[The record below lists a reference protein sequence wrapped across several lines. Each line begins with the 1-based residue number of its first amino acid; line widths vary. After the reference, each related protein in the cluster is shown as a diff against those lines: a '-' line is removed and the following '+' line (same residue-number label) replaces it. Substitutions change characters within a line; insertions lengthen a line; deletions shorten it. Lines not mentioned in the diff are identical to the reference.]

1 MGSGR
6 RIGETQLWQ
15 LALLGL
21 FFWCCL
27 TDATPLNIM
36 SCPNVLRV
44 GAEENIFIECQG
56 CSDAQPDM
64 RVIIKVLSSPTKSTI
79 LTDTSVTLTKDNNF
93 QQFGQI
99 TIPSDTFY
107 KIPSMTQHVYLQ
119 AHFPGVILEKVV
131 LVSFQS
137 GYIFIQTDKTLY
149 TPNSIVHFRIFA
161 VTPNMEPVERDTPT
175 STYASVAIEM
185 MTPEGISLSLPGP
198 VILDSGMYS
207 GIYPL
212 SEIVSL
218 GLWKVVAKFPLN
230 PQYSYSAEFEVKEYV
245 LPSFE
250 VKLTPMS
257 SFFHVNSPK
266 LTIKI
271 KATYL
276 FGKDVEGS
284 ASAVFGLMHEGQK
297 AAFQSSIQR
306 VSIEEGEGEVTLRK
320 EHIIQANN
328 NNNNIDNL
336 VGKSIYVA
344 VNVLTENGGEMVQA
358 EWRNIKIV
366 KSPYTI
372 HFKKTPKYFKPGM
385 NLDVVIEALNPD
397 DTPAKGIALVMNPGN
412 VIGSTEDNGMARLS
426 INTNPTLK
434 ELIIT
439 ASTDVPG
446 VTQATATMTAYPYNT
461 NSNSYIHIGV
471 GKAVVKLGE
480 NLKVNFNYNKREN
493 AQNDITY
500 LIMSRGQLVKYE
512 RYRTKSEVVISKIVH
527 ITKDMLPSFRII
539 VYYHT
544 NDNELV
550 SDSVWVDVEDSC
562 MGSLKLETKD
572 SSRLN
577 YEPGGRIQLKVTG
590 DSGATVGLVAV
601 DKGVFVLNNKHRLT
615 QKKVWDLVEKHDT
628 GCTPGGGKNGTD
640 VFNDA
645 GLVFH
650 SNVGSGTPNRK
661 ELKCP
666 SPRRRKRTSTTL
678 DSSTSLLSQFA
689 DKNQRECCL
698 DGFKKT
704 PLSYN
709 CERRSEYIM
718 DGAACVEAFLRCCKE
733 MEIQEAEKM
742 DDILTLARSEEEY
755 SNYDTSEIVTRSK
768 FHESWHWTTIK
779 LPPCSEPNCDTTEKL
794 TSIFPLKD
802 TITTWQFIGIS
813 LSKNHSIC
821 VADPLSIIAQKDFFI
836 KLNLPYSVVRGEQL
850 EFKAIIHN
858 YIDGG
863 STVRVDLFENE
874 HVCSAASRRG
884 IFYQEVNVRA
894 HGTRA
899 VPFVIIPMKAGSL
912 TIKVRAS
919 VKGQRIGDEVQKTLL
934 VLPKGKLTKSL
945 KIVTLD
951 PARKGVGGRHMVT
964 IRNDINMQ
972 EVVPGTEPTTEIYV
986 SGREQLG
993 TLLEETIGN
1002 KSMGSMIQKPKGCG
1016 EQNMALMTLPVIATR
1031 YLDKTNQWITA
1042 GDDRRDEALN
1052 FITTGYTNQLNYRKT
1067 DGSFAVFQRRP
1078 GSTWLTAY
1086 VAKVFSMASTLVAV
1100 DKKVV
1105 CDALNFVIGHQLNT
1119 GQFQDVGVIFDT
1131 AMIGDVRGKNSDVSM
1146 TAFCLIAIQESR
1158 TLCSRTIPHLQGS
1171 IDKAVGYLEGH
1182 LHQITNPYAAAISS
1196 YALAVENKLNRQ
1208 ILMKFISPELNHWP
1222 VYSKLLTLE
1231 ATAYALLALIKVKAL
1246 EEARPIVRWFTK
1258 QQSFSGD
1265 YGSTQATVMVYQA
1278 MAEYWTVANE
1288 EDYSMNIDLRLPGRT
1303 GVLKVFL
1310 DNKNHFYTKRDEF
1323 KAKNQDVNVT
1333 AEGTGEATVK
1343 MVSVYYALLK
1353 ENESNCNKFNLSVK
1367 LIQEESENIY
1377 TLKIKVMY
1385 LDVQTD
1391 STMAIVNIGMLTG
1404 FTADINDLKILSKG
1418 PARVIEKYEV
1428 INNRTDGASIIIYLE
1443 KISNKQ
1449 EEEISFKL
1457 HQEVTGYLL
1466 QPAAVTVYEYYD
1478 HQNRNETHCVRFYH
1492 PKRKSGELLRLC
1504 RNNEC
1509 SCSEEECTKQKKGK
1523 ISNDDRYIQSCL
1535 STEESKTDYVYKVRV
1550 VKFTTELSTD
1560 IFKMEILK
1568 VIKEGTDIGAVG
1580 KFREFISYEHC
1591 REALNLLIGK
1601 TYLIMGMDRDVRLF
1615 KNTQSHQYVLGER
1628 TWIEY
1633 WPTVEEC
1640 QNKKYQSTCTGMED
1654 LEQKYSFIACIAK

>member
-149 TPNSIVHFRIFA
+149 TPNSIGDVILFIL
-161 VTPNMEPVERDTPT
+161 PVERDTPT

-306 VSIEEGEGEVTLRK
+306 VSVSEGEVTLRK

-439 ASTDVPG
+439 VSCAH
-446 VTQATATMTAYPYNT
+446 YNLHVYF
-461 NSNSYIHIGV
+461 NSYIHIGV

-562 MGSLKLETKD
+562 MGS
-572 SSRLN
+572 
-577 YEPGGRIQLKVTG
+577 YMYAYVPGGRIQLKVTG

-661 ELKCP
+661 G
-666 SPRRRKRTSTTL
+666 
-678 DSSTSLLSQFA
+678 DASSKY
-689 DKNQRECCL
+689 KNQRECCL

-1310 DNKNHFYTKRDEF
+1310 DNKNHFYTKRDE
-1323 KAKNQDVNVT
+1323 NQDVNVT

-1353 ENESNCNKFNLSVK
+1353 ENESNCNKFNLSVNYCNYSIHS
-1367 LIQEESENIY
+1367 LY
-1377 TLKIKVMY
+1377 RY

-1478 HQNRNETHCVRFYH
+1478 HQNRNGEFYH

-1509 SCSEEECTKQKKGK
+1509 SCSEGNERASE
-1523 ISNDDRYIQSCL
+1523 RAM
-1535 STEESKTDYVYKVRV
+1535 YKVRV

>member
-21 FFWCCL
+21 FFWCSL
-27 TDATPLNIM
+27 TDATPSIM
-36 SCPNVLRV
+36 SCPSVLRV

-56 CSDAQPDM
+56 CTDAQPDM
-64 RVIIKVLSSPTKSTI
+64 KVTIKVLNSPTKSTI
-79 LTDTSVTLTKDNNF
+79 LTETSVTLTGHNKF

-107 KIPSMTQHVYLQ
+107 KIPSMMQHVYLQ

-149 TPNSIVHFRIFA
+149 TPNSIVHFRMFA
-161 VTPNMEPVERDTPT
+161 VTPRMEPVERDTPT
-175 STYASVAIEM
+175 STYASV
-185 MTPEGISLSLPGP
+185 TPEGISLSLPGP

-212 SEIVSL
+212 SEVVSL
-218 GLWKVVAKFPLN
+218 GLWKVVARFPHN

-306 VSIEEGEGEVTLRK
+306 VSIEDGEGEVTLRK

-397 DTPAKGIALVMNPGN
+397 DTPAKSIALMVNPGN
-412 VIGSTEDNGMARLS
+412 VVGSTEDNGMARLS
-426 INTNPTLK
+426 INTNPTL
-434 ELIIT
+434 EQLIIT

-461 NSNSYIHIGV
+461 KSKSYIHI
-471 GKAVVKLGE
+471 
-480 NLKVNFNYNKREN
+480 
-493 AQNDITY
+493 
-500 LIMSRGQLVKYE
+500 GQLVKYE
-512 RYRTKSEVVISKIVH
+512 RYTTKSEVVISKIVH
-527 ITKDMLPSFRII
+527 ITKHMLPSFRII
-539 VYYHT
+539 AYYHT
-544 NDNELV
+544 NDNEVV
-550 SDSVWVDVEDSC
+550 SDSIWVDVEDSC
-562 MGSLKLETKD
+562 MGSD
-572 SSRLN
+572 SSRQN

-615 QKKVWDLVEKHDT
+615 QKKIWDLVEKHDT
-628 GCTPGGGKNGTD
+628 GCTPGGGRNGTD

-661 ELKCP
+661 G
-666 SPRRRKRTSTTL
+666 
-678 DSSTSLLSQFA
+678 DASSKLSQFA

-742 DDILTLARSEEEY
+742 EDILTLARSEEEY

-779 LPPCSEPNCDTTEKL
+779 LPPCSEHNCDTSEKL
-794 TSIFPLKD
+794 TSVFPLKD

-858 YIDGG
+858 YIDRGF
-863 STVRVDLFENE
+863 TVRVDLFENE

-899 VPFVIIPMKAGSL
+899 VSFVIIPMKAGSL

-951 PARKGVGGRHMVT
+951 PARKGVLFCFYQLILKFFMCVHT
-964 IRNDINMQ
+964 
-972 EVVPGTEPTTEIYV
+972 
-986 SGREQLG
+986 GREQLG
-993 TLLEETIGN
+993 ALVEETIGN

-1031 YLDKTNQWITA
+1031 YLDRTNQWITA

-1052 FITTGYTNQLNYRKT
+1052 FISIGYTNQLNYRKP

-1105 CDALNFVIGHQLNT
+1105 CDALNFVIAHQLNT
-1119 GQFQDVGVIFDT
+1119 GQFEDVGVIFDT
-1131 AMIGDVRGKNSDVSM
+1131 TMIGDVRGTNSDISM

-1171 IDKAVGYLEGH
+1171 IDKAVAYLEGH

-1196 YALAVENKLNRQ
+1196 YALAIENKLNRQ
-1208 ILMKFISPELNHWP
+1208 ILMKFSRELNHWP

-1231 ATAYALLALIKVKAL
+1231 ATAYALLALVKVKAL

-1258 QQSFSGD
+1258 QQSYSGD

-1310 DNKNHFYTKRDEF
+1310 DNKNHFYTKRDE
-1323 KAKNQDVNVT
+1323 NQDVNVT

-1367 LIQEESENIY
+1367 LVQGENENIY

-1385 LDVQTD
+1385 LDAQSN

-1428 INNRTDGASIIIYLE
+1428 VNNRTDGASIIIYLE
-1443 KISNKQ
+1443 RISNKQ

-1478 HQNRNETHCVRFYH
+1478 HQNKNETHCVRFYH

-1509 SCSEEECTKQKKGK
+1509 SCAEVLTNKQ
-1523 ISNDDRYIQSCL
+1523 SATCL
-1535 STEESKTDYVYKVRV
+1535 SSVYKVRV

-1633 WPTVEEC
+1633 WPTAEEC

-1654 LEQKYSFIACIAK
+1654 LEHKYSFIACIAK